1 MKETLINFRTDPI
14 IKMQIERI
22 CRDLGITLSALLNI
36 YLTKTVSVGGLPFEL
51 KKEQPQNNA
60 YYAFKKYSKVFE
72 KYRGLFK
79 DENDIIRSTKLVRK
93 ENHENNFR

>member
-1 MKETLINFRTDPI
+1 MREALINFRIDPI
-14 IKMQIERI
+14 IKVQVERI

-51 KKEQPQNNA
+51 KKEQPQNHA
-60 YYAFKKYSKVFE
+60 YYAFKKYSKIFE
-72 KYRGLFK
+72 KHKGLFK
-79 DENDIIRSTKLVRK
+79 DVDDIVKSTKSVRR